1 MQEIFIVDE
10 IRTVVERTNAKLAE
24 DNFGMEVYYSYG
36 HPKEINQRLQTL
48 SESAEDKD
56 KVFPRIILLT
66 DIPINHNIIG
76 FWGQARLRI
85 LICNYTEAEYTAE
98 ERTEKNFKPI
108 LHPIKKAF
116 IDKLSTYGLFTFEG
130 ELQYTETDCYYYG
143 SQINDKNQFNDRIDA
158 IEITDLLVNVTAK
171 IC

>member
-1 MQEIFIVDE
+1 MQEVFIVDE
-10 IRTVVERTNAKLAE
+10 IKTIVERTNTKLAAA
-24 DNFGMEVYYSYG
+24 NFGMTVYYSYG
-36 HPKEINQRLQTL
+36 HPKEVNQRLQTL

-56 KVFPRIILLT
+56 KLFPRII
-66 DIPINHNIIG
+66 PISHNIRG
-76 FWGQARLRI
+76 FWGQARLRL

-116 IDKLSTYGLFTFEG
+116 MDQLSTYGLFGFEG
-130 ELQYTETDCYYYG
+130 EPVYTETDCYYYG

>member
-1 MQEIFIVDE
+1 MQELFIVDE
-10 IRTVVERTNAKLAE
+10 IKTVVQKTNTKLTAAG
-24 DNFGMEVYYSYG
+24 FGMEVYYSYG

-48 SESAEDKD
+48 SESSEDKS
-56 KVFPRIILLT
+56 KLFPRIMLLT
-66 DIPINHNIIG
+66 DIPINHNIVG
-76 FWGQARLRI
+76 FWGQARLRL

-98 ERTEKNFKPI
+98 ERTENNFKPI

-116 IDKLSTYGLFTFEG
+116 IDQLSTYGLFAFETVPV
-130 ELQYTETDCYYYG
+130 YTETDCYYYG

-158 IEITDLLVNVTAK
+158 IEITDLLVNITAK